1 MRGSMRAIRGS
12 IPAPAMRGS
21 MRAIRGSIPAPAIRG
36 SIIGRPGGVGLGV
49 DSVLAAIGT
58 GRENAAGLCV
68 GTRRDGWGRG
78 ALAVSTGLFT
88 AIGGVTVTSFTAVAL
103 AERPLNEAD
112 TTCGPSAFVL
122 PVELG
127 DAAGFCFA
135 ATGEIRTGRLSGAA
149 GRISIGFVDGAT
161 TESLLTTLS
170 T

>member
-1 MRGSMRAIRGS
+1 
-12 IPAPAMRGS
+12 

-36 SIIGRPGGVGLGV
+36 SMRAIPAPAIRGSIIGRAGGVGLGV

-68 GTRRDGWGRG
+68 GTRRDDWGRG

-88 AIGGVTVTSFTAVAL
+88 ANGGVTVASL
-103 AERPLNEAD
+103 ATGAPADRPLNEAD
-112 TTCGPSAFVL
+112 TTCGPAVGVL
-122 PVELG
+122 AVDVE
-127 DAAGFCFA
+127 DAAAGFCFA

-149 GRISIGFVDGAT
+149 GRISTGLVAGAT
-161 TESLLTTLS
+161 IESLLTTLS